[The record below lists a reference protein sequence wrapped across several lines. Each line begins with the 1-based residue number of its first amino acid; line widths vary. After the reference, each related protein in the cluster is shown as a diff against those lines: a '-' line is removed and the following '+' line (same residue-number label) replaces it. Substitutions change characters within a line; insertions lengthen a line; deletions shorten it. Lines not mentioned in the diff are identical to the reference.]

1 MSGTLVRVGENLPV
15 SLLLFDGATGKFP
28 QVTLYKEDGTALS
41 TSSLVHRA
49 NGLYTLS
56 VSVVMPN
63 EAFVIGVFI
72 TYDDAGHTIESAT
85 HVRVSDVYTRSAY
98 VASDDVIDAAV
109 DVATILKRL
118 NALAKGKIIRTSNT
132 YAYRDEA
139 DAVTLFSNQDGI
151 NERLPV

>member
-1 MSGTLVRVGENLPV
+1 MSSTLVRVGENLPV
-15 SLLLFDGATGKFP
+15 SLLLFDGAAGKYP
-28 QVTLYKEDGTALS
+28 QVILYREDGTALG
-41 TSSLVHRA
+41 THSLVHRA

-63 EAFVIGVFI
+63 EEFVIGVFI
-72 TYDDAGHTIESAT
+72 TYDDAIHTIESAT
-85 HVRVSDVYTRSAY
+85 HIRVSDVFMRSAY
-98 VASDDVIDAAV
+98 VALTDLIDAAV
-109 DVATILKRL
+109 DVSTILLRL
-118 NALAKGKIIRTSNT
+118 NALAKGKIVRTSNT